1 MKQKRFFFISYLL
14 SIACFI
20 FDLKSLIRLHDQAQ
34 RDAIFRENRI
44 EEDPFGFPPQPT
56 AEPTKIT
63 SEAVRE
69 ITSEMSARIEDDK
82 DTQFL
87 FWSVLLGFAGFLA
100 VICIQSKYSQPSAEN
115 LPG

>member
-1 MKQKRFFFISYLL
+1 MTKPNAMQFSARIALKKTL
-14 SIACFI
+14 SVFHR
-20 FDLKSLIRLHDQAQ
+20 S
-34 RDAIFRENRI
+34 
-44 EEDPFGFPPQPT
+44 PPQPA

-69 ITSEMSARIEDDK
+69 ITSEMSARIEDNK